1 AREGAASP
9 STLLPSASVRY
20 LSRRAPAS
28 PSATVTAIVSSD
40 NSGAAFIM
48 GEDTSS
54 GQNVPP
60 PTGLNTPENIRRL
73 KFVVAGLGALMVVGF
88 LVVIVTI
95 ANRASSLGGEREV
108 RAPGGRFG
116 VSEIGV
122 APGERIRAVVA
133 MEGDRL
139 AVHLASDSA

>member
-1 AREGAASP
+1 
-9 STLLPSASVRY
+9 
-20 LSRRAPAS
+20 
-28 PSATVTAIVSSD
+28 
-40 NSGAAFIM
+40 M
-48 GEDTSS
+48 GEDTPS
-54 GQNVPP
+54 GDVPP

-73 KFVVAGLGALMVVGF
+73 KFVVGGLGALMVVGF

-95 ANRASSLGGEREV
+95 ANRASSLGEREV

-122 APGERIRAVVA
+122 APGERIRAVVP

-139 AVHLASDSA
+139 AVHLASEGAETILIVHARTGFELGRIHLVPQSGFASRE

>member
-1 AREGAASP
+1 
-9 STLLPSASVRY
+9 
-20 LSRRAPAS
+20 
-28 PSATVTAIVSSD
+28 
-40 NSGAAFIM
+40 M

-60 PTGLNTPENIRRL
+60 PTGLNTPQNIRRL
-73 KFVVAGLGALMVVGF
+73 KFVVGGLGALMVVGF

-122 APGERIRAVVA
+122 APGERIREIVP

-139 AVHLASDSA
+139 AVHLASEGAETILIVHARTGLELGRIHLVPQSGFASRE